1 MGIKPGA
8 FNFSFARRGSR
19 EEEARAKASAGPSA
33 ALPLIGGLTT
43 ARRLQMLTGL
53 LLCLLAIAAVIVA
66 VDTRQGAF
74 GTIYIANAGRIQMLS
89 QRLAKAAQLASQGNS
104 EAFKQLRSSRDELA
118 KLVELL
124 FYGSEFG
131 EVALPPTPEAVRPTL
146 NALVREWSK
155 SAPNAALVLDEEP
168 NLLTLARAVRSI
180 NNTNPALQEITEELA
195 AISVQSGGSA
205 RQNAVAAQLMMLTQR
220 MAKNANT
227 MLAENVVDP
236 EVAFLLGKDSTTFR
250 ETARALLLG
259 NHSLRISSVDDA
271 EMLAKLNELE
281 DAFSIYQRAVSD
293 ILGNQARLVAAKRA
307 SFAMFNDSEA
317 LLQAAEKLIA
327 AYEQDLSGRRYN
339 LAALVLVSGLAL
351 LVLLLIGK
359 MYIADSRRIAAET
372 EQQNQALTRS
382 VEEMRAL
389 GEVGRAISSTLDL
402 QTVLVGII
410 THAVELSKAD
420 AGGTIYEFDEATE
433 VFEPRANYGVSDAYV
448 RILHDSRIRL
458 GESVVGQCAVNRGP
472 YQVPDVEAGED
483 GRMRDPLLRE
493 GARAVLAVP
502 LLREDQVIGALVIRR
517 KTAGEF
523 PDSVVTLL
531 QTLSSQSVLA
541 IQNARLFQEIREKSQ
556 QLEVASQL
564 KSQFLANMSHE
575 LRTPLNAIIGVTEML
590 HEDAVDLKLD
600 DQLEPLE
607 RVLRAAK
614 HLLALINDILDLS
627 KIEAG
632 KMDIH
637 IESFAIGPLINDV
650 VQTIATM
657 ATKNGNQVV
666 VDCAADLGT
675 MRADQTRIRQALL
688 NLASNANKF
697 TEKGTVTIGARRGME
712 AGREWVTMAVIDT
725 GIGLTPEQ
733 MGKLFQ
739 DFVQADAST
748 TRKYGGTGLGLAI
761 SRRFCQMMGGD
772 ITVASEPGKG
782 STFTIR
788 LPAEVGAVQPAAA
801 VKDAVAAR
809 PGTAAAG
816 APTILVVDDDPTVR
830 EVIERHLT
838 REGFTV
844 VSASGGQEGLRLAR
858 ELHPAAITLDVMMP
872 DLDGW
877 TVLVAIKG
885 DPELADIPVILVSI
899 VDEKTRGYAL
909 GATDYMV
916 KPVDRARLSGMLRN
930 ICGTAGR
937 QVLLV
942 DDDDLARRGMRQAL
956 EKDGWEVGEAENGRV
971 ALARLAEVRPDII
984 MLDLMMPEMDGF
996 EFLVEMRARAEWRD
1010 IPVLVVTAKDLTA
1023 AERTRLNGDVE
1034 RVLQKGSSELDEMLQ
1049 EISRVLPGSIARGHG
1064 KKVVEATV

>member
-1 MGIKPGA
+1 MI
-8 FNFSFARRGSR
+8 
-19 EEEARAKASAGPSA
+19 
-33 ALPLIGGLTT
+33 
-43 ARRLQMLTGL
+43 
-53 LLCLLAIAAVIVA
+53 AI
-66 VDTRQGAF
+66 
-74 GTIYIANAGRIQMLS
+74 
-89 QRLAKAAQLASQGNS
+89 
-104 EAFKQLRSSRDELA
+104 
-118 KLVELL
+118 
-124 FYGSEFG
+124 
-131 EVALPPTPEAVRPTL
+131 
-146 NALVREWSK
+146 
-155 SAPNAALVLDEEP
+155 
-168 NLLTLARAVRSI
+168 
-180 NNTNPALQEITEELA
+180 
-195 AISVQSGGSA
+195 
-205 RQNAVAAQLMMLTQR
+205 
-220 MAKNANT
+220 
-227 MLAENVVDP
+227 ENVRV
-236 EVAFLLGKDSTTFR
+236 F
-250 ETARALLLG
+250 
-259 NHSLRISSVDDA
+259 
-271 EMLAKLNELE
+271 NELE
-281 DAFSIYQRAVSD
+281 
-293 ILGNQARLVAAKRA
+293 ART
-307 SFAMFNDSEA
+307 EA
-317 LLQAAEKLIA
+317 L
-327 AYEQDLSGRRYN
+327 S
-339 LAALVLVSGLAL
+339 
-351 LVLLLIGK
+351 
-359 MYIADSRRIAAET
+359 
-372 EQQNQALTRS
+372 RS

-389 GEVGRAISSTLDL
+389 GEVGQAVSSTLDL
-402 QTVLVGII
+402 ETVLVTII
-410 THAVELSKAD
+410 THAVELSQAD
-420 AGGTIYEFDEATE
+420 AGGTIYEFDEVE
-433 VFEPRANYGVSDAYV
+433 GVFIPRASHGMSEAMVAGL
-448 RILHDSRIRL
+448 RESRIRIGETSL
-458 GESVVGQCAVNRGP
+458 GKCAEQRAPFQMPDIGLMSEGP
-472 YQVPDVEAGED
+472 V
-483 GRMRDPLLRE
+483 RDLLLRE
-493 GARAVLAVP
+493 DVRAVLAVP
-502 LLREDQVIGALVIRR
+502 LLREERVIGGLVIRR
-517 KTAGEF
+517 KVAGEF
-523 PDSVVTLL
+523 SPSVVTLL
-531 QTLSSQSVLA
+531 QALSSQSVLA
-541 IQNARLFQEIREKSQ
+541 IENARLFHEIAEKGK

-637 IESFAIGPLINDV
+637 VESFAIAPLINDV

-712 AGREWVTMAVIDT
+712 AGREWVTMAVSDT

-772 ITVASEPGKG
+772 ITVASEAGKG

-801 VKDAVAAR
+801 VRDTVAAR
-809 PGTAAAG
+809 PDAAAPG
-816 APTILVVDDDPTVR
+816 VPTILVVDDDPTVR

-838 REGFTV
+838 REGFAV
-844 VSASGGQEGLRLAR
+844 VTASGGQEGLRLAR

-877 TVLVAIKG
+877 TVLAAIKG

-916 KPVDRARLSGMLRN
+916 KPVDRAQLSSVLRN
-930 ICGTAGR
+930 ICGGVGR

-942 DDDDLARRGMRQAL
+942 DDDDMTRRGMRLAL

-971 ALARLAEVRPDII
+971 ALARLSEACPDVI

-1023 AERTRLNGDVE
+1023 EERGRLNGDVA
-1034 RVLQKGSSELDEMLQ
+1034 RVLQKGSAELDEMLK
-1049 EISRVLPGSIARGHG
+1049 EISRVLPGSIERGRG
-1064 KKVVEATV
+1064 KKVVGTAA